1 MLLWQSD
8 VPFQYQCHQQYGR
21 LQRKYNKRTT
31 MGMCDYVLKDVIL
44 IPTDKASRYD
54 LQDGKWQKV

>member
-1 MLLWQSD
+1 MYLFSTNAIK
-8 VPFQYQCHQQYGR
+8 QYGR
-21 LQRKYNKRTT
+21 PQRKYCKRTT

-54 LQDGKWQKV
+54 LQDRKWHKV

>member
-1 MLLWQSD
+1 
-8 VPFQYQCHQQYGR
+8 
-21 LQRKYNKRTT
+21 
-31 MGMCDYVLKDVIL
+31 MCDYVLKDVIL